1 MCGTKK
7 KEGEASRAFGACVFF
22 GLFVGVLASGKWLG
36 CELPTWKTLNPRYGW
51 APFPSISNTVCHA
64 LLPLLFCISQQLR
77 CTHASSTFGIRV
89 LFGSF
94 FMLSNFHRLD
104 SRNTTRVA
112 EKKRI
117 ENRSPLI

>member
-51 APFPSISNTVCHA
+51 APFPSISNIMICHA
-64 LLPLLFCISQQLR
+64 LLPFNVRGKPVFSVMVAGWFC
-77 CTHASSTFGIRV
+77 
-89 LFGSF
+89 
-94 FMLSNFHRLD
+94 
-104 SRNTTRVA
+104 
-112 EKKRI
+112 EK
-117 ENRSPLI
+117 SG